1 MLSLHQDI
9 TRPTDKHIVTRTY
22 RRTSV
27 CVWVCVCVH
36 SGTSAHALSMWKTRD
51 AASTTFIQCFF
62 FPPLGLSSQI
72 RSAAHVL
79 TATKNIRIQMVFLR
93 LPDLFWTHHFHTFK
107 SCLWIQFC
115 QVCDSPHLIMSQP
128 LLCKQ
133 ICLRNW
139 GETRTSSII
148 WNYVFEMY
156 RAVYRDGF

>member
-1 MLSLHQDI
+1 M
-9 TRPTDKHIVTRTY
+9 
-22 RRTSV
+22 
-27 CVWVCVCVH
+27 CVCGCVCAY
-36 SGTSAHALSMWKTRD
+36 TVVQVLMPCRCERQEMLQVQPLS
-51 AASTTFIQCFF
+51 SVFF

-115 QVCDSPHLIMSQP
+115 QVCDSSHLIMSQP

>member
-1 MLSLHQDI
+1 MC
-9 TRPTDKHIVTRTY
+9 VG
-22 RRTSV
+22 V
-27 CVWVCVCVH
+27 CVRTQWYKCSCLVDVKDKRCCKYNLYPV
-36 SGTSAHALSMWKTRD
+36 
-51 AASTTFIQCFF
+51 FF